1 MLVPV
6 APPSWNLGDTDVPDA
21 TSSFTIAV
29 QRIEIGTWKRMVR
42 ICDFVVI
49 SAKRIFPVEDTCR
62 KYLE

>member
-29 QRIEIGTWKRMVR
+29 QRIEIGTCV
-42 ICDFVVI
+42 FVVI